1 MNQNE
6 QFFANNN
13 ASTNANYLNDEQKI
27 QEILQEQQKLQ
38 QLYNQLVAYI
48 QEHQNMPSD
57 EMFKYHAQ
65 LKQLTEYYQANQ
77 EKLKLLWYS
86 NIQVNK
92 NVQIKRGAASSLSVK
107 NVFMGCGILF
117 FLLVIG
123 LIVLFY
129 TVLQNPTGWGGL
141 TALGIAPAV
150 AKNLLMGLT
159 GIAMLIVFLVGIVI
173 LLMNVYKAFTVK
185 DRPKTWYIWGGI
197 LGFLILWIGIG
208 AGTSLMSQVSKI
220 EVESLA
226 NPDQTVLAYVKTPTK
241 DNPDAISQ
249 ISNSTIL
256 IAPVNV
262 PFKLLTANYQKYAQI
277 ELGNQQ
283 VTNLQL
289 DCGNKQILTYN
300 QQSTMFNG
308 ACFYSKK
315 GIYQISLIISYIDN
329 TTKQTVNKSYLL
341 KEINVASEL
350 SLSTTSDKKL
360 ELIDNE
366 YVLGP
371 LPSEL
376 TFNADQIFR
385 DLGLR
390 NYRINWDAEG
400 DGTTDKSDETTF
412 SFNYEKAEVYYPS
425 FSLPDYNPNIIFS
438 FPLRVEKSLLPV
450 CKIEF
455 SKQKVN
461 TYRIQASFLDGGEK
475 YIQDY
480 AYLISDA
487 STKQSLADRQGN
499 EVGMDFIH
507 TFDGQG
513 FYEVLMNFVTT
524 EGKKGSCRGELRI
537 SDKSSFNVDYD
548 IFSQS
553 PRQTQFTKI
562 DKKLISDSK
571 SIKLSEIPTKLKLKI
586 NSIQPSTY
594 NINTQITLDTRP
606 IVETLAGE
614 YLFDVRDTKA
624 HTLKIQIQDTVR
636 GLSYEESINI
646 TIGLDDVLWDLKV
659 VGEKSWFSP
668 LVVTLDASATK
679 LNDPNDSIAY
689 FTWDFDDGEVQNNL
703 STSVIKHTYIYNNTK
718 NTWIFTPKVTIT
730 TKKGRTITVPLSES
744 IIVNKPLVKLNIS
757 SPSHPTQEA
766 RIWDQVRFALD
777 FNGLPKKIYRSFD
790 DGNEEL
796 ACDGR
801 ECIEMTK
808 VFEKAGSYN
817 IKVRMEFDDQQQV
830 EQSFLFKVRK

>member
-1 MNQNE
+1 
-6 QFFANNN
+6 
-13 ASTNANYLNDEQKI
+13 
-27 QEILQEQQKLQ
+27 
-38 QLYNQLVAYI
+38 
-48 QEHQNMPSD
+48 
-57 EMFKYHAQ
+57 
-65 LKQLTEYYQANQ
+65 
-77 EKLKLLWYS
+77 
-86 NIQVNK
+86 
-92 NVQIKRGAASSLSVK
+92 
-107 NVFMGCGILF
+107 
-117 FLLVIG
+117 
-123 LIVLFY
+123 
-129 TVLQNPTGWGGL
+129 
-141 TALGIAPAV
+141 
-150 AKNLLMGLT
+150 
-159 GIAMLIVFLVGIVI
+159 
-173 LLMNVYKAFTVK
+173 
-185 DRPKTWYIWGGI
+185 
-197 LGFLILWIGIG
+197 
-208 AGTSLMSQVSKI
+208 
-220 EVESLA
+220 
-226 NPDQTVLAYVKTPTK
+226 
-241 DNPDAISQ
+241 
-249 ISNSTIL
+249 
-256 IAPVNV
+256 
-262 PFKLLTANYQKYAQI
+262 
-277 ELGNQQ
+277 
-283 VTNLQL
+283 
-289 DCGNKQILTYN
+289 
-300 QQSTMFNG
+300 
-308 ACFYSKK
+308 
-315 GIYQISLIISYIDN
+315 
-329 TTKQTVNKSYLL
+329 
-341 KEINVASEL
+341 
-350 SLSTTSDKKL
+350 
-360 ELIDNE
+360 
-366 YVLGP
+366 
-371 LPSEL
+371 
-376 TFNADQIFR
+376 
-385 DLGLR
+385 
-390 NYRINWDAEG
+390 
-400 DGTTDKSDETTF
+400 
-412 SFNYEKAEVYYPS
+412 
-425 FSLPDYNPNIIFS
+425 
-438 FPLRVEKSLLPV
+438 
-450 CKIEF
+450 
-455 SKQKVN
+455 
-461 TYRIQASFLDGGEK
+461 
-475 YIQDY
+475 
-480 AYLISDA
+480 
-487 STKQSLADRQGN
+487 
-499 EVGMDFIH
+499 MDFIH

-553 PRQTQFTKI
+553 PRQTQFTKV

-689 FTWDFDDGEVQNNL
+689 FTWDFDDGEIQNNL

-718 NTWIFTPKVTIT
+718 NTGIFTPKVTIT
-730 TKKGRTITVPLSES
+730 TKKGRTVTVPLNES

-766 RIWDQVRFALD
+766 RIWDQVRFSLD

-790 DGNEEL
+790 DSNEEL